1 MSLSPRWLKENGVT
15 PRQPLPNAIL
25 KKMENFSQCN
35 KLKRIALKL
44 IAGMLPER
52 ETEGLKTIFDKM
64 DQDGDGWINLD
75 EMKSAM
81 REKGSLVGRYKS
93 LLSSFP
99 HRPLFSRSVNMS
111 CMM

>member
-1 MSLSPRWLKENGVT
+1 
-15 PRQPLPNAIL
+15 
-25 KKMENFSQCN
+25 MENFSQCN

-64 DQDGDGWINLD
+64 DKDGDGWINLD
-75 EMKSAM
+75 EMKTAM
-81 REKGSLVGRYKS
+81 REKGSLVHTS
-93 LLSSFP
+93 PHSSFLP
-99 HRPLFSRSVNMS
+99 HQAFLYRSVNMS